1 MGAWL
6 REHPNDTREVLA
18 DERPQC
24 RVRLGGYWIGRTTVT
39 NVQYRRFVQ
48 LTGHP
53 APDYWRGGQVP
64 AGIGNF
70 PVVNVTWT
78 DAVAYCK
85 WAGGRLPTE
94 LEWEKAARGTDGRAF
109 PWGDQWDRR
118 RCRNFEAVT
127 GKTYSLAQYQ
137 SISVSEWARSHDAFR
152 EGPVAVGSY
161 PAGASPYGCLD
172 MAGNV
177 EQWCGDWYEKGAYRR
192 YARGDLKSPMSG
204 TDRAARGGSWRDFYP
219 GSMRCALRFY
229 LRPDRRLKTF
239 GFRYVRGP
247 K

>member
-1 MGAWL
+1 MPRAS
-6 REHPNDTREVLA
+6 
-18 DERPQC
+18 
-24 RVRLGGYWIGRTTVT
+24 GGLLDGPHH
-39 NVQYRRFVQ
+39 
-48 LTGHP
+48 GHQRAVP
-53 APDYWRGGQVP
+53 ALCPVDRSSCSKLLEGGQVP

-94 LEWEKAARGTDGRAF
+94 LEWEKAARGADGRAF

-118 RCRNFEAVT
+118 RCETSRL
-127 GKTYSLAQYQ
+127 SLARPTRWRSTRASAFQNGRDLTMRF
-137 SISVSEWARSHDAFR
+137 ARVQF
-152 EGPVAVGSY
+152 AVGSY

-177 EQWCGDWYEKGAYRR
+177 EQWCGDWYEKGGYRR